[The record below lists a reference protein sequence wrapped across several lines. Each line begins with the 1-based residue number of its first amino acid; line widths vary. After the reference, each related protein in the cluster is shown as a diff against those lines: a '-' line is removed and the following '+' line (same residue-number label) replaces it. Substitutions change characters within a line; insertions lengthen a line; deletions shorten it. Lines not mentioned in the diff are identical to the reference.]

1 MIFHSSK
8 HIRVPKWN
16 YRLYFFA
23 VPLALEQALSRRKLE
38 NFLSHARGQQIALYS
53 LWLFAMVT
61 GQEDNV
67 HKVTAP
73 M

>member
-38 NFLSHARGQQIALYS
+38 NFLSHACGQKIALYS
-53 LWLFAMVT
+53 L
-61 GQEDNV
+61 
-67 HKVTAP
+67 
-73 M
+73 